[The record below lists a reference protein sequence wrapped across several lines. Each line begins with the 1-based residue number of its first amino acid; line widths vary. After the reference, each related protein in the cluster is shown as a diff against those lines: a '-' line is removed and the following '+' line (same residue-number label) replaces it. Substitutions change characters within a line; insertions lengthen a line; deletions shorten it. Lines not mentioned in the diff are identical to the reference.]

1 MSSNNIIVTLD
12 NTKRNTET
20 TSVVINSSRISVVD
34 ELYHCNDVTTL
45 DNVTNCVLKLGGS
58 SFRLNTENTSRD
70 ILEQYV
76 SQIAKFHSSRL
87 NLSTEKSLCIE
98 FSLITNNINHC
109 NIVYDKPNYD
119 KTNKKN
125 SPVFSVITNLGN
137 GTCPLLLTDIN
148 HQQYKYKNFNEQ
160 EQNKLLF
167 LNKYTHLVFDSS
179 KYHGFANIF
188 NELDDG
194 ASEPYLLINVWS
206 YPLDNIPYYSSSGT
220 TTQILPISF
229 TNINEAKHTQS
240 VDASCL
246 NYDFFERV
254 LYGNIFVFNDQ
265 FVTNIQ
271 NARTPSV
278 YRINLQIK
286 KSSVCDTICASD
298 PTCVY
303 DYKND
308 KRFIQRFV
316 CPNVFPDWI
325 CEWFTREVTTLYNK
339 TDISGNILDI
349 SVIPN
354 ISHFIFANISYIMDK
369 IIGFYC
375 LGKGSVDIQYIKF
388 IKYKVFRDEKL
399 NDNFDEKS
407 LLRICICISNNK
419 TDGHIVFDDNISVN
433 MSLGSMLVHLN
444 NINYRRTPVIQ
455 GEEICIIMGVNLN

>member
-1 MSSNNIIVTLD
+1 MSSDNIIVTLD

-34 ELYHCNDVTTL
+34 ELYHCNHVTTL
-45 DNVTNCVLKLGGS
+45 DNVTNCVMKLGGS

-76 SQIAKFHSSRL
+76 SQIAQFHSSRL
-87 NLSTEKSLCIE
+87 NLSTDKSLCVE
-98 FSLITNNINHC
+98 FSMITNNINHC

-179 KYHGFANIF
+179 KYHGFVNIF

-194 ASEPYLLINVWS
+194 ACEPYLLINVWS

-220 TTQILPISF
+220 TTQIVPISF

-246 NYDFFERV
+246 NYDFFERL
-254 LYGNIFVFNDQ
+254 LYANIFVFNEQ

-325 CEWFTREVTTLYNK
+325 CSWLTDEFMAVDTTSNII
-339 TDISGNILDI
+339 DISDI
-349 SVIPN
+349 PTIN
-354 ISHFIFANISYIMDK
+354 RFIFANIPYIMDK
-369 IIGFYC
+369 MKNYYC
-375 LGKGSVDIQYIKF
+375 IDNVAVDIQFIKF
-388 IKYKVFRDEKL
+388 VKYKVFCDEKL
-399 NDNFDEKS
+399 DDKFDEKS

-419 TDGHIVFDDNISVN
+419 TNGLIMFDDSISVN
-433 MSLGSMLVHLN
+433 LELGSMLIHLN
-444 NINYRRTPVIQ
+444 NINYSRSPVIQ
-455 GEEICIIMGVNLN
+455 GEEICLIMGINLS